1 MPASTVASVEAQ
13 SSANRHVWRRDAAI
27 LAAAAVLI
35 RVPSFF
41 ATRHITFDDGVF
53 GSSAL
58 AMRAGQQPFKQ
69 IFSPQGPLFLPLV
82 WLADVLGFRT
92 LDGPRLVPVLS
103 AAALTVA
110 TYAIGRRVT
119 TRYGAVLA
127 AVLVTTSGSV
137 LYTTA
142 PITSDGPALALSLI
156 AVACAFAYRTE
167 PSTRRAVFCGLALG
181 AALSIKA
188 LVLPAAVPIGLL
200 LLARRRAKDCA
211 AAVGAAV
218 AVGLAA
224 TLPWGFTRVWDQSI
238 AYHQDAKRIA
248 SYAGNA
254 SKIVSTL
261 CTRDLAVVVF
271 AALAL
276 VTFALTRRRPTAPS
290 STPSLPGMPAVGVLA
305 LWLGAQVLFLML
317 EPAMWRPHLAHLIAP
332 IALLAALS
340 PPPGRV
346 LIIAAVLV
354 APLYWLNARPML
366 RPPAYR
372 GAAAAVERDL
382 RRLPSGA
389 LAISDE
395 PGFLWRA
402 GVRTPGFFVDGSVQR
417 IQQGDVTAENVARR
431 ANAPD
436 VCAVLVWSN
445 RYNKLHGLPERLGVA
460 GYRVKARY
468 GGTRVLYERRNCRP
482 A

>member
-1 MPASTVASVEAQ
+1 MPASTVANFEAQ
-13 SSANRHVWRRDAAI
+13 PSATRYIWRRDAGI
-27 LAAAAVLI
+27 LAGAAVLI
-35 RVPSFF
+35 RLPALF

-58 AMRAGQQPFKQ
+58 AMRAGQHPFKQ
-69 IFSPQGPLFLPLV
+69 VFSPQGPLFLPLV

-142 PITSDGPALALSLI
+142 PITSDGPALALSVTS
-156 AVACAFAYRTE
+156 VACAFAYRAE
-167 PSTRRAVFCGLALG
+167 PSTRRAVVCGFALG
-181 AALSIKA
+181 AALSVKA

-200 LLARRRAKDCA
+200 LLARRRVADYA

-224 TLPWGFTRVWDQSI
+224 TTPWGFSRVWDQSI
-238 AYHQDAKRIA
+238 AYHHDAKRIA
-248 SYAGNA
+248 SYASNA
-254 SKIVSTL
+254 AKIVSTL
-261 CTRDLAVVVF
+261 CSRDLPVVVT

-276 VTFALTRRRPTAPS
+276 GTFALARQRSTAS
-290 STPSLPGMPAVGVLA
+290 ASGSGTPALGLLG

-317 EPAMWRPHLAHLIAP
+317 EPAMWRPHLAHLISSV
-332 IALLAALS
+332 ALLAALS
-340 PPPGRV
+340 PPPGRIV
-346 LIIAAVLV
+346 LIAAVLV
-354 APLYWLNARPML
+354 APLYWLNAGPML
-366 RPPAYR
+366 WPQPYR
-372 GAAAAVERDL
+372 GAGAAAERAL

-402 GVRTPGFFVDGSVQR
+402 GVRTPGFFVDGSAQR
-417 IQQGDVTAENVARR
+417 IQQGDVTAANVARG
-431 ANAPD
+431 ANAPG
-436 VCAVLVWSN
+436 VCAVLVWSS
-445 RYNKLHGLPERLGVA
+445 RYNQLRGLPERLAVD
-460 GYRVKARY
+460 GYDVTARY
-468 GGTRVLYERRNCRP
+468 GGVRVLYEKRDCRP
-482 A
+482 T